1 LAVIYNSD
9 VSAEVFC
16 GQNSAP
22 FPAAIFIGAMVNQT
36 NKAPEIY
43 KYVSNLIYIIN
54 PSHQITRFDKMYSSS
69 NPPVE

>member
-43 KYVSNLIYIIN
+43 KYVSNL
-54 PSHQITRFDKMYSSS
+54 
-69 NPPVE
+69 